1 MRSVVSRC
9 RWCSPDVEVGEYHSE
24 DTALAAAAAAPS
36 SLQHRVVGNDLYNY
50 ITLPYTYSPVCA
62 PRHRDETTSSTDT
75 PPLLRFSAPR
85 RSRYTANPPPLP
97 PLARTDRS
105 HNFAPPPPVTGIH
118 TFDKPPLSHAA
129 SVTSSQSRYFQRQ
142 HRSVRT
148 VHRTAHT
155 IRSTQRRLARR
166 HGGVFRTRQRP
177 AAGQA
182 AAAADLP
189 R

>member
-50 ITLPYTYSPVCA
+50 ITLPYTYSPACA

-118 TFDKPPLSHAA
+118 TFDKPPLSLTQPA
-129 SVTSSQSRYFQRQ
+129 SHRARADTSSASIA
-142 HRSVRT
+142 VCVLCTGLRT
-148 VHRTAHT
+148 PSALP
-155 IRSTQRRLARR
+155 S
-166 HGGVFRTRQRP
+166 
-177 AAGQA
+177 AA
-182 AAAADLP
+182 
-189 R
+189 

>member
-50 ITLPYTYSPVCA
+50 ITLPYTYSPACA

-105 HNFAPPPPVTGIH
+105 HNFAPPPPRHWYTH
-118 TFDKPPLSHAA
+118 FRQ
-129 SVTSSQSRYFQRQ
+129 TSSLSRSQRHIEPEPILPAPASQ
-142 HRSVRT
+142 CAYCAQDC
-148 VHRTAHT
+148 AHHP
-155 IRSTQRRLARR
+155 LY
-166 HGGVFRTRQRP
+166 P
-177 AAGQA
+177 APPSAQA
-182 AAAADLP
+182 WRCL
-189 R
+189 